1 MSLLGLS
8 VPYTIQKLL
17 PVRSNSL
24 DMVDFL
30 PLYCS
35 TYFCPF
41 FTRQC
46 LSLCICVCLCIWAC
60 FCICLLASELLHLL
74 FPLPPSCTQRQ
85 LWWWPCGC
93 SLLTSGTP
101 NFSIS
106 DQLFLSIF
114 LLWLENRPL
123 PVSSQRTQR
132 LFYPYSHCVCMLKAD
147 Y

>member
-8 VPYTIQKLL
+8 VPYSIQKLL
-17 PVRSNSL
+17 PVLSYSL

-30 PLYCS
+30 PLNCS
-35 TYFCPF
+35 TYFYF
-41 FTRQC
+41 IFTGQC
-46 LSLCICVCLCIWAC
+46 LGLCICVCL
-60 FCICLLASELLHLL
+60 CICLLASELLHLL

-101 NFSIS
+101 NFSIP

>member
-1 MSLLGLS
+1 MSLLVLS
-8 VPYTIQKLL
+8 VPYSIQKLL

-24 DMVDFL
+24 DIVDFL
-30 PLYCS
+30 TLNCS
-35 TYFCPF
+35 AYFYLL
-41 FTRQC
+41 FTWQC
-46 LSLCICVCLCIWAC
+46 LGLCICVCL
-60 FCICLLASELLHLL
+60 CICLLASELLHLL

-101 NFSIS
+101 NFSIP

-123 PVSSQRTQR
+123 PVSSQQTQR

>member
-8 VPYTIQKLL
+8 VPYSIQKLL
-17 PVRSNSL
+17 PVLSYSL

-30 PLYCS
+30 PLNCS
-35 TYFCPF
+35 TYFYLI
-41 FTRQC
+41 FTGQC
-46 LSLCICVCLCIWAC
+46 LGLCICVCL
-60 FCICLLASELLHLL
+60 CICLLASELLHLL

-85 LWWWPCGC
+85 LWRWPCGY

-101 NFSIS
+101 NFSIP

>member
-8 VPYTIQKLL
+8 VPYSIQKLL
-17 PVRSNSL
+17 PVLSYSL

-30 PLYCS
+30 PLNCS
-35 TYFCPF
+35 TYFYF
-41 FTRQC
+41 IFTGQC
-46 LSLCICVCLCIWAC
+46 LGLCICVCL
-60 FCICLLASELLHLL
+60 CICLLASELLHLL

-101 NFSIS
+101 NFSIP

-123 PVSSQRTQR
+123 PVSSQRPQR

>member
-1 MSLLGLS
+1 MSLLVLS
-8 VPYTIQKLL
+8 VPYSIQKLL
-17 PVRSNSL
+17 PVLSNSL

-30 PLYCS
+30 TLNCS
-35 TYFCPF
+35 TYFYLF
-41 FTRQC
+41 FTGQC
-46 LSLCICVCLCIWAC
+46 LGLCICVCL
-60 FCICLLASELLHLL
+60 CICLLASELLHLL

-101 NFSIS
+101 NFSIP

>member
-1 MSLLGLS
+1 MSLLVLS
-8 VPYTIQKLL
+8 VPYSIQKLL

-24 DMVDFL
+24 DIVDFL
-30 PLYCS
+30 TLNCS
-35 TYFCPF
+35 AYFYLL
-41 FTRQC
+41 FTWQC
-46 LSLCICVCLCIWAC
+46 LGLCICVCL
-60 FCICLLASELLHLL
+60 CICLLASELLHLL

-101 NFSIS
+101 NFSIP